1 MKMNINLIRDIL
13 LQSEINKFIF
23 PKFEESI
30 YKRPELEFLDKYT
43 ISEVVYHLKIIEQE
57 KLLQMSFYRNSIEVK
72 DLTAKGHFFLLE
84 IRDNSVWEKTL
95 NISKK
100 IGVSSLTALK
110 DIAVQ
115 VSSSL
120 IVNYFK

>member
-30 YKRPELEFLDKYT
+30 YKRPKLEFLDKYT
-43 ISEVVYHLKIIEQE
+43 IPEVVYHLKIIEQE
-57 KLLQMSFYRNSIEVK
+57 KLLEISFYRNSVEVR

-95 NISKK
+95 KISKK
-100 IGVSSLTALK
+100 IGISSLTALK